1 MRILDRMKKHRI
13 VALVLFATL
22 SATSCIGPNEAFN
35 SLHSWNGE
43 VTDQKWAQAGI
54 HLAFWLVPA
63 YPLCLLG
70 DILVFNSIEFWGGQN
85 PIKD

>member
-1 MRILDRMKKHRI
+1 MKKPRI
-13 VALVLFATL
+13 AALALLAAL

-35 SLHSWNGE
+35 SLHSWNE
-43 VTDQKWAQAGI
+43 EITEDKWARAGI
-54 HLAFWLVPA
+54 HVAFWVVPA